1 MKIRFFSMQLNNI
14 LKSMVKAAIK
24 WWKRVWFEAKLKARL
39 DMIELENRIESEI
52 EREEQNKPIYREY
65 PIDPVL
71 QPGESQ
77 KLGGAMELRAPWYND
92 QIQPQR
98 QDGVQEA
105 SRMADRK

>member
-1 MKIRFFSMQLNNI
+1 MIRALFNDIIQE
-14 LKSMVKAAIK
+14 VIK

-52 EREEQNKPIYREY
+52 EREEQNKPLYIEH

-71 QPGESQ
+71 QTGESQ

-92 QIQPQR
+92 GIQPER

-105 SRMADRK
+105 PSVDNRL

>member
-1 MKIRFFSMQLNNI
+1 MSMMRI
-14 LKSMVKAAIK
+14 LFDDILQAVIK

-92 QIQPQR
+92 EIQPQR

-105 SRMADRK
+105 PGVADRK

>member
-1 MKIRFFSMQLNNI
+1 MIRTLFNDIIQE
-14 LKSMVKAAIK
+14 VIK

-39 DMIELENRIESEI
+39 DMIELENRIESDLEREI
-52 EREEQNKPIYREY
+52 EQRPIYSEK

-92 QIQPQR
+92 EIQPQR

-105 SRMADRK
+105 SRVADRK